1 MTMRDKF
8 WVWGYTQQ
16 KLGMPVPFTGNVKSY
31 CSLETALEY
40 LGIPNAF
47 FLNPMHSFEQ
57 TQHPIVQPEE
67 EIIFGLERLSSQ
79 KQIISALPHGEVV
92 LPAAQKI
99 ADLSLK
105 FPNIKGIV
113 LDDFLQLSGHPTT
126 PEKVRQLRET
136 LLSVNPNLEI
146 HVVIYSDLNH
156 LDITPYLEFIDSIVL
171 WRWVSTEHFW
181 KSEFSPLVH
190 RFKENYGK
198 KLFHGL
204 YIQNYGEYGSNEH
217 PIDLDLWKLQWTQV
231 LKSLRAAPFC
241 GLDGCVLLQNGWLS
255 DPNFRDH
262 VVWLK
267 QTIDWFL
274 GTTTER

>member
-1 MTMRDKF
+1 M
-8 WVWGYTQQ
+8 
-16 KLGMPVPFTGNVKSY
+16 
-31 CSLETALEY
+31 SLSIRTW
-40 LGIPNAF
+40 I
-47 FLNPMHSFEQ
+47 
-57 TQHPIVQPEE
+57 
-67 EIIFGLERLSSQ
+67 
-79 KQIISALPHGEVV
+79 
-92 LPAAQKI
+92 
-99 ADLSLK
+99 
-105 FPNIKGIV
+105 
-113 LDDFLQLSGHPTT
+113 
-126 PEKVRQLRET
+126 
-136 LLSVNPNLEI
+136 
-146 HVVIYSDLNH
+146 
-156 LDITPYLEFIDSIVL
+156 LDITYLEFIDSIVSGVGSP
-171 WRWVSTEHFW
+171 RSI
-181 KSEFSPLVH
+181 SGSQSFSLVH

-231 LKSLRAAPFC
+231 LKSLRAASFC